1 MQNYSDSLSL
11 WNNLTEITALCS
23 GLWRCRLAAVAC
35 YPACKYILWSGS
47 VRVLWTGHQE
57 PQSICLSKRKRILF
71 HFPLAIRVWKSCCP
85 TRQKCG
91 LTDSFCQVLPSQH
104 QSIPARPG
112 LVQGFRDRNST
123 VYSLIWKLTLMM
135 LGSEALCGAPW
146 LLHSIFHS
154 NILLTCG
161 LRGSKPMYSSLG
173 MMDEITCGRKE
184 TTT

>member
-47 VRVLWTGHQE
+47 VRVLRTGHQE

-91 LTDSFCQVLPSQH
+91 LTDSFRYLTILCDMVISLQIAFWYLDMSSAWNWGAGSRMLFLYSFIIIEYWSFKAEWSCWTHLLELQRYSPLERQDS
-104 QSIPARPG
+104 SS
-112 LVQGFRDRNST
+112 NSAQK
-123 VYSLIWKLTLMM
+123 Y
-135 LGSEALCGAPW
+135 
-146 LLHSIFHS
+146 
-154 NILLTCG
+154 
-161 LRGSKPMYSSLG
+161 
-173 MMDEITCGRKE
+173 
-184 TTT
+184 